1 MARRGTYAAQQRAK
15 APPRIGV
22 TEGVRGAACL
32 PGRGAVVVVPPSGLA
47 ATGAMDRRRARSVQ
61 ADSRGNSESSSA
73 VGRTDAE
80 SDDGRTHDA
89 RRDDCDPTIV
99 PHRLLSFQFQP
110 VTIADVLCK
119 EGTSVKNVREL
130 VLRGNGM
137 QVLPACLTG
146 FCNLVTLSVTWNQ
159 LSALPPAVCKL
170 SHLCMLD
177 ASFNRIVHVPGDL
190 ANLHRLGQ
198 FELSDNCLS
207 RLPAA
212 FDQRLSSLC
221 RLGLQYNQLENLPP
235 RLRLISS
242 LTALDVRGNEL
253 LPSQAQEASPD
264 ASKVLKALT
273 GAGRAPQPISPPP
286 GEGQVAE
293 VQHRPAGSTGEAGSG
308 AVARM
313 GSFPREPPP
322 ADQAPGQAGLSSGQ
336 VKEEE
341 IMEHEAAEDDEVQ
354 LVRALLSRRSPS
366 SSCADGLVAAFD
378 RVAHSL

>member
-1 MARRGTYAAQQRAK
+1 MTAARCGTNAAQQRAK
-15 APPRIGV
+15 APPRIGA

-32 PGRGAVVVVPPSGLA
+32 PGRGAVVVVPPSALA

-61 ADSRGNSESSSA
+61 AGSRGNSESSTA
-73 VGRTDAE
+73 VGRTDAG

-89 RRDDCDPTIV
+89 RRDNCDPTIV

-110 VTIADVLCK
+110 VTIADLLCK

-137 QVLPACLTG
+137 QVLPASFTG

-286 GEGQVAE
+286 GEAE
-293 VQHRPAGSTGEAGSG
+293 VQNRPAGSKGEAGSG

-313 GSFPREPPP
+313 RSFPREPPP
-322 ADQAPGQAGLSSGQ
+322 SGQAPGQAGLSSGQ

-341 IMEHEAAEDDEVQ
+341 IMEQEAAEDDEVQ
-354 LVRALLSRRSPS
+354 LVRALLSRRSHS

-378 RVAHSL
+378 RVAHCL

>member
-1 MARRGTYAAQQRAK
+1 MTAARCGTNAAQQRAK
-15 APPRIGV
+15 APPRIGA

-32 PGRGAVVVVPPSGLA
+32 PGRGAVVVVPPSALA

-61 ADSRGNSESSSA
+61 AGSRGNSESSTA
-73 VGRTDAE
+73 VGRTDAG

-89 RRDDCDPTIV
+89 RRDNCDPTIV

-110 VTIADVLCK
+110 VTIADLLCK

-286 GEGQVAE
+286 GEAE
-293 VQHRPAGSTGEAGSG
+293 VQNRPAGSKGEAGSG

-313 GSFPREPPP
+313 RSFPREPPP
-322 ADQAPGQAGLSSGQ
+322 SGQAPGQAGLSSGQ

-341 IMEHEAAEDDEVQ
+341 IMEQEAAEDDEVQ
-354 LVRALLSRRSPS
+354 LVRALLSRRSHS

-378 RVAHSL
+378 RVAHCL